1 MLLCIA
7 ASPAL
12 RLAPPVMQLRQADSA
27 SVGTAGFAAGRGVPM
42 MAVEQHGQSAAF
54 PCHCLLPGPPG
65 LLHAFSRR
73 ASATW
78 TPAAALGTAVSACQ
92 KSPISRLL
100 TNQVEQVKFTGNAVA
115 VDGVVTAMSGNAM
128 EDMWE
133 KSRGRPLR
141 RSLALWLF
149 SMKATWKIIRAHKSE
164 AKQIKVAAW
173 VRQHAQRDSLAL
185 PQLASYAWWLWAACT
200 PRGAERPAHR
210 APRHTS
216 RARAAAAKVAGG
228 GGGDKIRKDRAH
240 CSVRGDVLRGVLTPR
255 LPKSPIPLPLAIQV
269 RDELLRLGPT
279 MIKLGQVASARTDL
293 LSQPY
298 IDALVA
304 LQDSVHRIGS
314 YLERNRLL

>member
-1 MLLCIA
+1 MFRLPPPQLAPTTRSLVPLAMLLCMLA

-27 SVGTAGFAAGRGVPM
+27 SVAGFAAGRGVPM

-54 PCHCLLPGPPG
+54 SRATACCPGRLGCSTHSRGAPLPRGPRPQLLARPSVR
-65 LLHAFSRR
+65 AKSRR
-73 ASATW
+73 FH
-78 TPAAALGTAVSACQ
+78 C
-92 KSPISRLL
+92 LL

-216 RARAAAAKVAGG
+216 RARAAA
-228 GGGDKIRKDRAH
+228 
-240 CSVRGDVLRGVLTPR
+240 
-255 LPKSPIPLPLAIQV
+255 
-269 RDELLRLGPT
+269 
-279 MIKLGQVASARTDL
+279 
-293 LSQPY
+293 
-298 IDALVA
+298 
-304 LQDSVHRIGS
+304 
-314 YLERNRLL
+314 